1 MCALVFSYSLPKP
14 YGIMYL
20 KKRMLRNF
28 LVFIRYTKQ
37 LVSGTGASP
46 GNFGGDIKFPCG
58 SYKTMMVLV
67 TTKFLPKP
75 ATPVSLMT
83 RETYGSLDAM
93 LTRRSAMHL
102 TSQKMALFRIT
113 N

>member
-46 GNFGGDIKFPCG
+46 GSCGGDTAKLYA
-58 SYKTMMVLV
+58 SDLENV
-67 TTKFLPKP
+67 
-75 ATPVSLMT
+75 
-83 RETYGSLDAM
+83 E
-93 LTRRSAMHL
+93 
-102 TSQKMALFRIT
+102 
-113 N
+113 

>member
-14 YGIMYL
+14 NGIMYL
-20 KKRMLRNF
+20 LKKDVEELF
-28 LVFIRYTKQ
+28 SLHYTKQ

-93 LTRRSAMHL
+93 LTRRGAMHL